1 MSHMG
6 IWSYMQN
13 ENQEFFL
20 GAEARARRILSIV
33 RSRRRPGTLLNIG
46 IGSGYLEA
54 LAKQAGWRVVS
65 VDPDPRTCAR
75 LAERGI
81 DARVGVVERLPV
93 ETQSAD
99 VVIATELFE
108 HLTPDSLPE
117 ALDEIKRVTSGGG
130 LLIGTVPHRE
140 NMASALVVCPHC
152 EKTFHR
158 YGHQQ
163 SFTPDSMKAA
173 LARRFNVDTCKPVLL
188 PPWNIL
194 NWKGKVLAAAQLFLS
209 RLGIHG
215 SSENILFVCSNR
227 T

>member
-13 ENQEFFL
+13 ENQEFFQ
-20 GAEARARRILSIV
+20 GAEVRARRILRIV
-33 RSRRRPGTLLNIG
+33 RSRRSVGTLLNIG

-65 VDPDPRTCAR
+65 VDPDPRTCTR
-75 LAERGI
+75 LADRGI
-81 DARVGVVERLPV
+81 DARVGVVERLPL
-93 ETQSAD
+93 ESQSAD
-99 VVIATELFE
+99 VVIATELLE
-108 HLTPDSLPE
+108 HLSPGSLRE
-117 ALDEIKRVTSGGG
+117 ALDEIQRVLAGGG

-173 LARRFNVDTCKPVLL
+173 LSRHFQVDTCKPVLF

-194 NWKGKVLAAAQLFLS
+194 NWKGRIVASAQLVLS

-215 SSENILFVCSNR
+215 SSENILFVCRNR
-227 T
+227 S